1 MTVNIGA
8 LDRSIR
14 AIVGV
19 VLVALVFI
27 GPESAWGLIGLVPLA
42 TAAMGNCPAYS
53 LIGISTCKAGNR

>member
-19 VLVALVFI
+19 VLVALVFT
-27 GPESAWGLIGLVPLA
+27 GPESAWGLIGLIPLA

-53 LIGISTCKAGNR
+53 LIGVNTCKTSNR